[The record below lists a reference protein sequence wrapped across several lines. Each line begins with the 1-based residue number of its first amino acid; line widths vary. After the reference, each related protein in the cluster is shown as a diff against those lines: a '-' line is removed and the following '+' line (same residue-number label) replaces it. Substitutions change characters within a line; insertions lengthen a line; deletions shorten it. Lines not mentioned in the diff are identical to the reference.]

1 VILRMEDGS
10 QWREVVGGCNPRQR
24 LGEKWSET
32 TTIGAGGPA
41 GLG

>member
-1 VILRMEDGS
+1 MEDGS
-10 QWREVVGGCNPRQR
+10 QWREVVGGCNPRRR
-24 LGEKWSET
+24 LARKWPEN